1 MFYTMIRLRKADIYM
16 DVSRKEMIMT
26 TVLFTNQ
33 IYSERYSYSYAVLK
47 EKEQS
52 FDVVRSYKVKNGN
65 YIVVDIGS

>member
-1 MFYTMIRLRKADIYM
+1 M

>member
-1 MFYTMIRLRKADIYM
+1 MIRLRKADIYM

>member
-1 MFYTMIRLRKADIYM
+1 MIRLRKADTYL

-33 IYSERYSYSYAVLK
+33 IYSERYSYSYVVLK

-52 FDVVRSYKVKNGN
+52 FDVMRSYKVKNGN
-65 YIVVDIGS
+65 CIVVDIGS

>member
-1 MFYTMIRLRKADIYM
+1 MFYTMIRLRKADTYL

-33 IYSERYSYSYAVLK
+33 IYSERYSYSYVVLK

-52 FDVVRSYKVKNGN
+52 FDVMRSYKVKNGN
-65 YIVVDIGS
+65 CIVVDIGS